1 MDPVPGNG
9 RGAVAIVG
17 ALPNRVFATG
27 ADAERAEGGRSRV
40 LAVVVGRAAT
50 ARPFVLA
57 PRPVARVVVEPEG
70 GPLAAAFGVR
80 RFPATGVVDDDG
92 ASTWGSGAV
101 PRGSG
106 TPARSAA

>member
-1 MDPVPGNG
+1 M
-9 RGAVAIVG
+9 
-17 ALPNRVFATG
+17 
-27 ADAERAEGGRSRV
+27 
-40 LAVVVGRAAT
+40 AVVVGRAAT